1 MIYSCRLTVWEVLI
15 VLCYFVREQVER
27 EMVRIEAVVKSWAQ
41 RVHLKGRLVLP
52 NVDPM
57 KTKPPDDLWHFGARN
72 KKPLTCL
79 RWAGEHAKT
88 AVLETVLSRRDWNLL
103 SCICRGDV
111 TRAFDPSWHLSGHV
125 LTLQPNRDRIE
136 KASYLSRNGGQ
147 FWSYKVTW
155 LKYDMKESHITKY
168 LQ

>member
-1 MIYSCRLTVWEVLI
+1 MPLDCLRGLNCALLLCQGAGRERWFGLKLLSRVEHSESIWKGASCFQTLTPWRRSLQMIYGTLARETKSPWHVWGG
-15 VLCYFVREQVER
+15 QV
-27 EMVRIEAVVKSWAQ
+27 S
-41 RVHLKGRLVLP
+41 
-52 NVDPM
+52 
-57 KTKPPDDLWHFGARN
+57 T
-72 KKPLTCL
+72 L
-79 RWAGEHAKT
+79 RRRFLRA
-88 AVLETVLSRRDWNLL
+88 LSRRDWNLL